1 METRMGLLR
10 FELRLR
16 RPERRRM
23 VQATLQPL
31 LVWGEGIHQFYVGEQ
46 HPAAAVS
53 IDTKVVQDLPRILEF

>member
-1 METRMGLLR
+1 MGLLR

-31 LVWGEGIHQFYVGEQ
+31 LVWSEGIYQFYVGEQ

-53 IDTKVVQDLPRILEF
+53 IDTKVVQDFSRILEF